1 MEKKE
6 IVIDTLKKYK
16 CVSAS
21 QLSGWIKKAH
31 DVDMSPS
38 SVSGVLRGLV
48 SRGLVG
54 KSNCGN
60 GKIVYW
66 VIE

>member
-16 CVSAS
+16 SVSAS
-21 QLSGWIKKAH
+21 QLSGWIKKTH

-48 SRGLVG
+48 SHGLVG

-60 GKIVYW
+60 GKTVYW

>member
-1 MEKKE
+1 MGKKE

-21 QLSGWIKKAH
+21 QLSGWIKKTH

-48 SRGLVG
+48 SHGLVG
-54 KSNCGN
+54 SLP
-60 GKIVYW
+60 
-66 VIE
+66 

>member
-1 MEKKE
+1 MGKKE
-6 IVIDTLKKYK
+6 IVVDTLKRYR

-21 QLSGWIKKAH
+21 QLSGWIKKTH
-31 DVDMSPS
+31 NVDMSPS
-38 SVSGVLRGLV
+38 SVSGILRGLV

-60 GKIVYW
+60 GKTVYW

>member
-6 IVIDTLKKYK
+6 SVLDTLKKYK
-16 CVSAS
+16 CGSAS
-21 QLSGWIKKAH
+21 QLSGWIKKTH

-48 SRGLVG
+48 SHGLVG

-60 GKIVYW
+60 GKTIYW